1 MFDQILDNYRKA
13 AESTIQFQQEML
25 RNLTQQWPQMSGVPT
40 PGAASTEQAQTAW
53 KGAASTAQAQ
63 AARQKWSET
72 ITDMLNKH
80 RETLD
85 SQYRAGIQTI
95 EDAFRVGE
103 AKDPEQVRKLT
114 EELWRQSFDSL
125 KTTVESQMREFQAA
139 MEKWVEV
146 ASKGASP
153 GKK

>member
-25 RNLTQQWPQMSGVPT
+25 RNWAQQWPQVSGVPK
-40 PGAASTEQAQTAW
+40 PGAAATEQAQ
-53 KGAASTAQAQ
+53 AAGK
-63 AARQKWSET
+63 KWSET

-85 SQYRAGIQTI
+85 SQYRAGIRTI

-103 AKDPEQVRKLT
+103 AKDPAQFRKLT
-114 EELWRQSFDSL
+114 EELWRQSLDCL
-125 KTTVESQMREFQAA
+125 KTAAESQMREFQAT
-139 MEKWVEV
+139 MEKLVEG

-153 GKK
+153 FKK

>member
-25 RNLTQQWPQMSGVPT
+25 RNLTQQWPQMFEVPT
-40 PGAASTEQAQTAW
+40 PGAASTEQAQAAPFR
-53 KGAASTAQAQ
+53 AASTEQAQ
-63 AARQKWSET
+63 AARKKWSET

-80 RETLD
+80 REALD
-85 SQYRAGIQTI
+85 SQYRDGIRTI

-103 AKDPEQVRKLT
+103 AKDPAQLRKLT

-125 KTTVESQMREFQAA
+125 KTTVESQMREFQAT

>member
-25 RNLTQQWPQMSGVPT
+25 RNWTQQWPQMFGVPT
-40 PGAASTEQAQTAW
+40 PGPASTEQAQAARKGAASTEQAQATQ
-53 KGAASTAQAQ
+53 K
-63 AARQKWSET
+63 KWSET

-85 SQYRAGIQTI
+85 SQYRAGIRTI

-103 AKDPEQVRKLT
+103 AKDPEQLRKLT
-114 EELWRQSFDSL
+114 EELWRQSFDCL
-125 KTTVESQMREFQAA
+125 KTAVESQMREFQAA
-139 MEKWVEV
+139 MEKWAEV

-153 GKK
+153 VKK

>member
-25 RNLTQQWPQMSGVPT
+25 RNWTQQWPQMPGVPK
-40 PGAASTEQAQTAW
+40 PEAAGTEQAQ
-53 KGAASTAQAQ
+53 AAQK
-63 AARQKWSET
+63 KWSET

-85 SQYRAGIQTI
+85 SQYRDGIRTI

-103 AKDPEQVRKLT
+103 AKDPEQLRKLT
-114 EELWRQSFDSL
+114 EELWRQSFDCL
-125 KTTVESQMREFQAA
+125 KTAVESQMREFQAA
-139 MEKWVEV
+139 MEKWAEV
-146 ASKGASP
+146 ASKGASSI
-153 GKK
+153 KM

>member
-25 RNLTQQWPQMSGVPT
+25 RNWTLQWPQVSGVPK
-40 PGAASTEQAQTAW
+40 PGAAATEQAQ
-53 KGAASTAQAQ
+53 AAGK
-63 AARQKWSET
+63 KWSET

-85 SQYRAGIQTI
+85 SQYRAGIRTI

-103 AKDPEQVRKLT
+103 AKDPAQFRKLT
-114 EELWRQSFDSL
+114 EELWRQSLDCL
-125 KTTVESQMREFQAA
+125 KTAAESQMREFQAA
-139 MEKWVEV
+139 MEKLVEGV
-146 ASKGASP
+146 SKGASP
-153 GKK
+153 FKK